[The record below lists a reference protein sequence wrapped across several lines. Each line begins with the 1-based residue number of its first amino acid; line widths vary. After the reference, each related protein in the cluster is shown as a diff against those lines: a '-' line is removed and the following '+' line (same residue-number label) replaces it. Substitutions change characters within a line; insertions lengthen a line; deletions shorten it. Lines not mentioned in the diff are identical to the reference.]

1 MEVPMS
7 HLASQ
12 AYALAL
18 VVPPLLLPLL
28 PGTAAAQDR
37 ATGQVTIEQPPP
49 EAKGT
54 IVTTPEGRT
63 VEVPR
68 GGAFQVQGA
77 NVVVERETPRGT
89 TLTVQN
95 DVLFDF
101 DRADLKPEA
110 AEALGRVVDI
120 LRQRQP
126 RAVLVVGHTDSVG
139 ADAYNDQLSL
149 RRAEAVRNWIA
160 THGGGG
166 LPPTRVEGKGEREPV
181 APNSQDGRDDPE
193 GRQRN
198 RRVEVL
204 LER

>member
-1 MEVPMS
+1 MPRHAV
-7 HLASQ
+7 Q
-12 AYALAL
+12 ALA
-18 VVPPLLLPLL
+18 VAALLALPLA
-28 PGTAAAQDR
+28 TAAQDR
-37 ATGQVTIEQPPP
+37 ATGQVTIDQPPP
-49 EAKGT
+49 EPKGA
-54 IVTTPEGRT
+54 IVTTPDGRT

-77 NVVVERETPRGT
+77 NVVVEKETPRGT

-101 DRADLKPEA
+101 DRAELKPEA

-120 LRQRQP
+120 VRQRKP

-139 ADAYNDQLSL
+139 PDAYNDQLSR
-149 RRAEAVRNWIA
+149 RRAEAVRDWIA
-160 THGGGG
+160 TNGGGG
-166 LPPTRVEGKGEREPV
+166 LPPLSVEGKGEREPV
-181 APNSQDGRDDPE
+181 APNSVDGRDNPE

>member
-1 MEVPMS
+1 MLRP
-7 HLASQ
+7 LAH
-12 AYALAL
+12 AVVLAA
-18 VVPPLLLPLL
+18 LLPI
-28 PGTAAAQDR
+28 AARAQER

-49 EAKGT
+49 EPKGA
-54 IVTTPEGRT
+54 VLTTPDGRT

-68 GGAFQVQGA
+68 GGSFQVQGA

-101 DRADLKPEA
+101 DKADLKPQA

-120 LRQRQP
+120 IRQRRP

-139 ADAYNDQLSL
+139 SDAYNDQLSL
-149 RRAEAVRNWIA
+149 RRAESVRNWIA
-160 THGGGG
+160 SNGGGG
-166 LPPTRVEGKGEREPV
+166 LPPMQVEGKGEREPV
-181 APNSQDGRDDPE
+181 APNSVDGKDNPE
-193 GRQRN
+193 GRQQN